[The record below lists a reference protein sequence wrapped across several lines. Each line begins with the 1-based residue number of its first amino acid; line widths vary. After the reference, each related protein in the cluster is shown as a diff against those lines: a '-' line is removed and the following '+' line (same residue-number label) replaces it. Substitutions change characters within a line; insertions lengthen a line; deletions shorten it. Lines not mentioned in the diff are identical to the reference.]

1 MMNIDQA
8 RAGGEGM
15 LSSAKKRKEDEEMA
29 EGTDLFQSK
38 EQKVQIK
45 VPDGWHTKEPQDAK
59 RMEHSS

>member
-15 LSSAKKRKEDEEMA
+15 LSSAKKRKKEEMA
-29 EGTDLFQSK
+29 EGPDLFQSK

-45 VPDGWHTKEPQDAK
+45 VPEGW
-59 RMEHSS
+59 SSKDP